1 MRNKTLIS
9 VLALV
14 LSFVAAPAFAAGGY
28 LGVEG
33 GAVWLSDASFKVAG
47 IQFGDVEF
55 DTGYAVGAVGG
66 YNFGTF
72 RLEGEFVY
80 RANDNKQINS
90 LGITDPLGGDTTSM
104 TLMANAYYDFRM
116 VSPTV
121 YPYIGA
127 GIGCAWVNA
136 NVTDPTVGGGTV
148 VDDTQA
154 VFAYQF
160 IAGIGFD
167 VTKEFTMTLD
177 YRYFATSDPEF
188 ELQGAGGLKADGEY
202 KSNNVMLT
210 LRYNF

>member
-1 MRNKTLIS
+1 MRNKTLLS

-33 GAVWLSDASFKVAG
+33 GAVWLSDSSWTAAG
-47 IQFGDVEF
+47 IGLGEAKF
-55 DTGYAVGAVGG
+55 DTGYALGAVGG
-66 YNFGTF
+66 YNFGTW
-72 RLEGEFVY
+72 RLEGEFAY
-80 RANDNKQINS
+80 RSNDNKQIS
-90 LGITDPLGGDTTSM
+90 GFGFTDPLGGETTST

-127 GIGCAWVNA
+127 GIGCSWVKENA
-136 NVTDPTVGGGTV
+136 TDPTFGGGTIIN
-148 VDDTQA
+148 DTEA

-167 VTKEFTMTLD
+167 VTKEFTIALD
-177 YRYFATSDPEF
+177 YRYFATSNPSF
-188 ELQGAGGLKADGEY
+188 ELQGTGGIKIEGEY
-202 KSNNVMLT
+202 STNNVMLT